1 MQLETYDTVVVR
13 SDSTLVGTV
22 ERTHALP
29 EGNDLP
35 LDDVLII
42 AHVEVPSAVL
52 IDFVNS
58 GIPPRGYVFVLCID
72 NRKGSFL
79 AAEDDLTLLCR
90 SLDVGD
96 VVTKDSMTGTLVDV
110 SDTYTIQ
117 PVWLQL
123 PDGTV
128 ARAADLSTDHLRD
141 CGSDAANCPHGVLN
155 HVPACELSHTQTV
168 FEDDLICYKNW
179 FGQVEDAEID
189 VVLQLE
195 NGDIV
200 VLDHPEDLHMPIPE
214 TDKPLVSLPE
224 LDNIRRP
231 DLLGAFQ
238 GWSAVL
244 PAEHPDSGTFCVTS
258 RNTLKDGRWLRG
270 AYQPTLKPQGTILDL
285 IPRRLH
291 VMWITRNPFVL
302 KPKLDSRLPPRKVS
316 PFVNIDTYT
325 SRTDLI
331 KRQDLTM
338 IDLQSQPSMLKSTG
352 ESTQQLLSSS
362 ATSARTSGGML
373 DLRVGDGVRFRDA
386 SGAAVKYQHPR
397 QGTFHRIPPA
407 QSSGWDL
414 NVLKVIT
421 KSQQVRVLWQDGTT
435 TKTSSNALRRHMGFE
450 SEIAPTNIVVGRSGL
465 KQRKTGGITR
475 ADQPIT
481 EFNEMKF
488 FEEMHD
494 LLPASTQVGVVQSV
508 DPRERVAKVRW
519 FQDSR
524 IVLLEG
530 GTRMSPESTFGRIG
544 DVVEEVSLY
553 EIMNFSAFDHQIRD
567 IVVVA
572 PKKISQAVVTEIQ
585 FGRSSRRSRLTESDR
600 TFEEVREIVRKR
612 KLLPVASNPE
622 DGHVAGHVAGQVDW
636 VGEIMTLGLD
646 GTVTVRLSGLTPC
659 RDLVLSYNDILAVI
673 GLEELRYAEDENE
686 LLDLEDWL
694 DHDSDAESASTI
706 SEHFEN
712 EAGDRIDE
720 DSDSE
725 NWVSAEEDD
734 DGVAIGDAEDQE
746 NGDVEMV
753 DGFETPSGGLSS
765 VPAADHL
772 EGLSGLLTML
782 PQTEPATFEVL
793 GLDPPADQFGVS
805 SNRTGTHNAAFL
817 KRILQ
822 EHKTLLSSLP
832 QEQIYVRTYES
843 RLDLLRCLIIG
854 PADTPYEYAPF
865 VVDLHLGDKFPDEP
879 PAAHFH
885 SWTSGLGRIN
895 PNLYEEGKI
904 CLSLLGTWAGE
915 QSESWSTKATI
926 LQILVSLQGLVLVQ
940 KPFYNEAGFEEAE
953 KEGGYKN
960 ESAQYSE
967 KAFIMSRSFVNHA
980 LQLPPV
986 GLGEAL
992 AWIYLPH
999 DGRDGLLKKIV
1010 QRSSSILARSE
1021 DIRRM
1026 KPDALIDGHGQEV
1039 DITKGFLRPLSRGA
1053 VVMLSRVTEQLKVA
1067 YALSYADAH
1076 ADVMKS

>member
-13 SDSTLVGTV
+13 SGPDLIGTV

-42 AHVEVPSAVL
+42 AHVPVPPAVL

-58 GIPPRGYVFVLCID
+58 GIPPKGYVFVLCSD

-79 AAEDDLTLLCR
+79 AAEDDLLLVCR

-96 VVTKDSMTGTLVDV
+96 VVRDVVTKGSMTGTIVDV
-110 SDTYTIQ
+110 SDAYTLQ

-128 ARAADLSTDHLRD
+128 ARAADVGTDHFRD
-141 CGSDAANCPHGVLN
+141 CGSDLTNCPHGILSY
-155 HVPACELSHTQTV
+155 VPARELAHTQTV
-168 FEDDLICYKNW
+168 FEDDLICYKTW
-179 FGQVEDAEID
+179 FGQVEEADID

-195 NGDIV
+195 NGEIV
-200 VLDHPEDLHMPIPE
+200 VLSDPEDLHMPVPE

-224 LDNIRRP
+224 LDNMRRP

-258 RNTLKDGRWLRG
+258 RNTLKEGRWLRG

-302 KPKLDSRLPPRKVS
+302 KPKSDSRLPPRKVS
-316 PFVNIDTYT
+316 PFLNIDTYT
-325 SRTDLI
+325 SRTDLV
-331 KRQDLTM
+331 KRQDLTV
-338 IDLQSQPSMLKSTG
+338 IDLQSQPSVPKSAG
-352 ESTQQLLSSS
+352 DGTQQAASS
-362 ATSARTSGGML
+362 ATSSSRSSGGML
-373 DLRVGDGVRFRDA
+373 DLRVGDEVRFRDSA
-386 SGAAVKYQHPR
+386 GAAVKYQDTTKGR
-397 QGTFHRIPPA
+397 FRRIPPA
-407 QSSGWDL
+407 KCSGWDL

-421 KSQQVRVLWQDGTT
+421 KAQWVHVLWQDGTT
-435 TKTSSNALRRHMGFE
+435 TELRSNDLRRYMGIE
-450 SEIAPTNIVVGRSGL
+450 SEIAPSNIVVGRAGL
-465 KQRKTGGITR
+465 KQRKTSSTNT

-494 LLPASTQVGVVQSV
+494 LLPDSAQVGVVQSI
-508 DPRERVAKVRW
+508 DTRERVAKVRW
-519 FQDSR
+519 FQDTR

-530 GTRMSPESTFGRIG
+530 GTRISPDSRFGQIG
-544 DVVEEVSLY
+544 NVVEEVSLY
-553 EIMNFSAFDHQIRD
+553 EIMNFPAFDHQLRD
-567 IVVVA
+567 IVIVA
-572 PKKISQAVVTEIQ
+572 PTCIPEAVISEIQ
-585 FGRSSRRSRLTESDR
+585 DGRRSRRSELTESDR
-600 TFEEVREIVRKR
+600 TIGEVREMVRKR
-612 KLLPVASNPE
+612 KLALATPNPKDE
-622 DGHVAGHVAGQVDW
+622 HVAGQVDW
-636 VGEIMTLGLD
+636 VGEIISLGLD
-646 GTVTVRLSGLTPC
+646 GAVTVRLSGLKPC
-659 RDLVLSYNDILAVI
+659 RDVVLSYNDILAVI
-673 GLEELRYAEDENE
+673 RLEELRYAEDENE
-686 LLDLEDWL
+686 VLDLEDWL
-694 DHDSDAESASTI
+694 DYDSDAESASTI

-725 NWVSAEEDD
+725 NWVSADEDD
-734 DGVAIGDAEDQE
+734 GGVAV
-746 NGDVEMV
+746 NGVGKHDGEDVEIE
-753 DGFETPSGGLSS
+753 DALDAPSNS
-765 VPAADHL
+765 VPTLPAADTS
-772 EGLSGLLTML
+772 EDLSRLVSML
-782 PQTEPATFEVL
+782 SQTAPASFEVL
-793 GLDPPADQFGVS
+793 DIDPPPDQFGVS
-805 SNRTGTHNAAFL
+805 SKPSTASSSAFL
-817 KRILQ
+817 KRVLQ

-832 QEQIYVRTYES
+832 KEQIYVRTYES

-854 PADTPYEYAPF
+854 PVGTPYEYAPF
-865 VVDLHLGDKFPDEP
+865 LVDLHLGDKFPDEP
-879 PAAHFH
+879 PTSHFH

-904 CLSLLGTWAGE
+904 CLSLLGTWAGD
-915 QSESWSTKATI
+915 QSESWSKNATI

-967 KAFIMSRSFVNHA
+967 KAFVMARNFVKHA

-986 GLGEAL
+986 GLGDAL
-992 AWIYLPH
+992 AWLYLSH
-999 DGRDGLLKKIV
+999 GGRDGLLNMV
-1010 QRSSSILARSE
+1010 LHRSSSIIARSE
-1021 DIRRM
+1021 DIRQV
-1026 KPDALIDGHGQEV
+1026 DTDTGIDGEGQET
-1039 DITKGFLRPLSRGA
+1039 DTRRGFLRPLSRGA
-1053 VVMLSRVTEQLKVA
+1053 VVMLRRVTDQLKNA
-1067 YALSYADAH
+1067 YESLHS
-1076 ADVMKS
+1076 DVNEMKI

>member
-1 MQLETYDTVVVR
+1 M
-13 SDSTLVGTV
+13 
-22 ERTHALP
+22 
-29 EGNDLP
+29 
-35 LDDVLII
+35 
-42 AHVEVPSAVL
+42 
-52 IDFVNS
+52 
-58 GIPPRGYVFVLCID
+58 
-72 NRKGSFL
+72 
-79 AAEDDLTLLCR
+79 
-90 SLDVGD
+90 
-96 VVTKDSMTGTLVDV
+96 
-110 SDTYTIQ
+110 
-117 PVWLQL
+117 
-123 PDGTV
+123 
-128 ARAADLSTDHLRD
+128 
-141 CGSDAANCPHGVLN
+141 
-155 HVPACELSHTQTV
+155 

-179 FGQVEDAEID
+179 FGQVEEADID

-200 VLDHPEDLHMPIPE
+200 VLSNPEDLHIPVPE

-258 RNTLKDGRWLRG
+258 RNTLKEGRWLRG
-270 AYQPTLKPQGTILDL
+270 AYQPTLKPQGIILDV

-316 PFVNIDTYT
+316 PFMNLDTYT
-325 SRTDLI
+325 SRTDLV
-331 KRQDLTM
+331 KRQDLTV
-338 IDLQSQPSMLKSTG
+338 IDLQSQPSVPKLAG
-352 ESTQQLLSSS
+352 ESTQQAASN
-362 ATSARTSGGML
+362 ATSSTRSSGGML
-373 DLRVGDGVRFRDA
+373 DLRVGDEVRFRDTA
-386 SGAAVKYQHPR
+386 GAAVKYKDATK
-397 QGTFHRIPPA
+397 GTFHRIAPA
-407 QSSGWDL
+407 QCSGWDL

-421 KSQQVRVLWQDGTT
+421 KSQWVHVLWQDGTT
-435 TKTSSNALRRHMGFE
+435 TKLRSNDLRRYMGIE
-450 SEIAPTNIVVGRSGL
+450 SEITPSNIVVGRAGL
-465 KQRKTGGITR
+465 KQRKTSSTNR

-494 LLPASTQVGVVQSV
+494 LLPDPAQVGVVQSV
-508 DPRERVAKVRW
+508 DTRERVAKVRW
-519 FQDSR
+519 FQDTR

-530 GTRMSPESTFGRIG
+530 ATRISPESRFGQIG
-544 DVVEEVSLY
+544 NVVEEVSLY
-553 EIMNFSAFDHQIRD
+553 EIMNFPAFDHQLRD

-572 PKKISQAVVTEIQ
+572 PKSLPEAVISDIQ
-585 FGRSSRRSRLTESDR
+585 SGRRSRRSELTESDR
-600 TFEEVREIVRKR
+600 TVEEVREIVRKR
-612 KLLPVASNPE
+612 KLLSATSNPQ
-622 DGHVAGHVAGQVDW
+622 DGHIAGQADW
-636 VGEIMTLGLD
+636 IGEIISLGLD
-646 GTVTVRLSGLTPC
+646 GAVTVRLSGSKAC
-659 RDLVLSYNDILAVI
+659 RDLVLSYNEILAVI
-673 GLEELRYAEDENE
+673 RLEELRYAEDENE

-694 DHDSDAESASTI
+694 DYDSDAESASTI

-734 DGVAIGDAEDQE
+734 NGVAVGGVEKQDNEDVDMGDALEA
-746 NGDVEMV
+746 
-753 DGFETPSGGLSS
+753 PSNAIPT
-765 VPAADHL
+765 VPAPSTSTD
-772 EGLSGLLTML
+772 LSRLISML
-782 PQTEPATFEVL
+782 SQTAPAPLEVL
-793 GLDPPADQFGVS
+793 NMDPPPDQFGAS
-805 SNRTGTHNAAFL
+805 SKPSATSSSTFL
-817 KRILQ
+817 KRVLQ

-854 PADTPYEYAPF
+854 PAGTPYEYAPF
-865 VVDLHLGDKFPDEP
+865 LVDLHLGDKFPDEP
-879 PAAHFH
+879 PTAHFH

-915 QSESWSTKATI
+915 QSESWSKSATI

-967 KAFIMSRSFVNHA
+967 KAFVMARSFVNHA

-986 GLGEAL
+986 GVGDVL
-992 AWIYLPH
+992 AWLYLPH
-999 DGRDGLLKKIV
+999 DGRDGLVHTIV
-1010 QRSSSILARSE
+1010 ARGSRIIARCE
-1021 DIRRM
+1021 DAR
-1026 KPDALIDGHGQEV
+1026 KSDPDTVVDGEGKES
-1039 DITKGFLRPLSRGA
+1039 DTTKAFLRPLSRGA
-1053 VVMLSRVTEQLKVA
+1053 VVMLKRVTGQMKAAIEA
-1067 YALSYADAH
+1067 SHSDADE
-1076 ADVMKS
+1076 MRS